1 MEDYVTID
9 MPPSLW
15 KLYVGNGKTKR
26 KSPEYKNWIQ
36 VAHWQLNQQ
45 KKIIGKVDGK
55 FRIHLLLSRSRAS
68 CDLDNYIKPV
78 LDVLQSYGV
87 IENDK
92 FCEESTQK
100 WHYLSDHVCFL
111 KIERIE
117 EEMFAASAINTN
129 KAVAEY
135 FKRKG
140 ETEEIKRIKMQNE
153 ERQNEILRMIEFKKK
168 EKKDEEE
175 RKEISLV
182 EYEGLHSVV
191 AAITADNLEDV
202 EKPSV
207 KSIIQFVTR
216 GTDIGHADIVSISRK
231 KEVAALRQYAV
242 LCAWA
247 LRHDMSYPTLGK
259 IFGGRDHTTM
269 MYSVSKF
276 GVETKK
282 QAIEY
287 VRNRENLNN
296 TFTKERTNDQ

>member
-117 EEMFAASAINTN
+117 EEMFADFSSSRRSIRSINERSWPTAI
-129 KAVAEY
+129 
-135 FKRKG
+135 
-140 ETEEIKRIKMQNE
+140 
-153 ERQNEILRMIEFKKK
+153 
-168 EKKDEEE
+168 DDD
-175 RKEISLV
+175 SLV
-182 EYEGLHSVV
+182 ICAFLCKCVV
-191 AAITADNLEDV
+191 
-202 EKPSV
+202 
-207 KSIIQFVTR
+207 
-216 GTDIGHADIVSISRK
+216 
-231 KEVAALRQYAV
+231 
-242 LCAWA
+242 
-247 LRHDMSYPTLGK
+247 
-259 IFGGRDHTTM
+259 
-269 MYSVSKF
+269 
-276 GVETKK
+276 
-282 QAIEY
+282 
-287 VRNRENLNN
+287 
-296 TFTKERTNDQ
+296 